1 MSKKDSDLNTKLL
14 EAVSSSVSDVEELMI
29 ANALNDENITI
40 VKTTLEEIR
49 ANGGIDHLN
58 LDPEIRE
65 QLMEQIRS
73 DGLLTTH

>member
-49 ANGGIDHLN
+49 ANGGIDHLK
-58 LDPEIRE
+58 LAPEISE
-65 QLMEQIRS
+65 QLMEQIRR
-73 DGLLTTH
+73 DVLLTTH